1 MNKDPFKEYIKESEP
16 DKRDKGYA
24 WHTAIG
30 LQAVDGLKTSEYL
43 VQTAV
48 RNIEGEIS
56 FEEANALLQSYYEE
70 NPVRDADDRTEEA
83 DKVSARIATLLSEKA
98 FSFTPNEYFSIHR
111 KLFTGIYSHAGRI
124 RDYNITKKEWV
135 LNGATVLYGSA
146 TELRATL
153 DYDFSEE
160 KKFSYKNLTMDGIIH
175 HLAVFVSRL
184 WQIHVFGEG
193 NTRTTAVFFIKYLCT
208 LGFDVTNDIFAENAW
223 YFRNSLVRANYN
235 DLKNGIHKTTE
246 YLELFLRNLLL
257 NESNPLHNRTLHI
270 SGTFK
275 EPEKVN
281 IDSKK
286 ANIGEEK
293 ANIEDVFTAKTASHI
308 QVLQEALGSELA
320 FGRSDVQRVLGL
332 KPTRSSALLREMA
345 EYGIIEPVSGH
356 GKGKYRFR
364 HQES

>member
-1 MNKDPFKEYIKESEP
+1 MNKDPFREYIKESEP
-16 DKRDKGYA
+16 DKRYKGYA

-43 VQTAV
+43 VHTAV
-48 RNIEGEIS
+48 QNIEGEIS
-56 FEEANALLQSYYEE
+56 FEEVNALIQTYYEE
-70 NPVRDADDRTEEA
+70 NPASDVSDRTEEA
-83 DKVSARIATLLSEKA
+83 DKVSARIAAILSERA
-98 FSFTPNEYFSIHR
+98 FSFTPNEYLSIHR

-153 DYDFSEE
+153 DYEFSEE
-160 KKFSYKNLTMDGIIH
+160 KKFSYKNLTMDEIIH

-193 NTRTTAVFFIKYLCT
+193 NTRTTAVFFIKYLRT

-235 DLKNGIHKTTE
+235 DLKNGIHETTE

-257 NESNPLHNRTLHI
+257 GESNSLHNRTLHI

-275 EPEKVN
+275 ESEKVN

-286 ANIGEEK
+286 ANIRKEK
-293 ANIEDVFTAKTASHI
+293 LNIEDVFTAKTASHI
-308 QVLQEALGSELA
+308 QVLQAALGSELA

-345 EYGIIEPVSGH
+345 EHGIIEPVSGH
-356 GKGKYRFR
+356 GKGKYRFQ

>member
-16 DKRDKGYA
+16 DKGYA

-43 VQTAV
+43 VHTAV

-56 FEEANALLQSYYEE
+56 FEEANALLQTYYEE
-70 NPVRDADDRTEEA
+70 NPTRDASDRTEEA
-83 DKVSARIATLLSEKA
+83 DKVSARIAALLSERA
-98 FSFTPNEYFSIHR
+98 FSFTPNEYISIHR
-111 KLFTGIYSHAGRI
+111 KLFAGIYSHAGRI

-160 KKFSYKNLTMDGIIH
+160 KKFSYKNLSMDEIIH
-175 HLAVFVSRL
+175 HLAFFISRL

-193 NTRTTAVFFIKYLCT
+193 NTGTTAV
-208 LGFDVTNDIFAENAW
+208 
-223 YFRNSLVRANYN
+223 
-235 DLKNGIHKTTE
+235 
-246 YLELFLRNLLL
+246 FLRNLLL
-257 NESNPLHNRTLHI
+257 NENHPLHNRILHI

-281 IDSKK
+281 IDSGK
-286 ANIGEEK
+286 
-293 ANIEDVFTAKTASHI
+293 
-308 QVLQEALGSELA
+308 SE
-320 FGRSDVQRVLGL
+320 
-332 KPTRSSALLREMA
+332 
-345 EYGIIEPVSGH
+345 H
-356 GKGKYRFR
+356 
-364 HQES
+364 